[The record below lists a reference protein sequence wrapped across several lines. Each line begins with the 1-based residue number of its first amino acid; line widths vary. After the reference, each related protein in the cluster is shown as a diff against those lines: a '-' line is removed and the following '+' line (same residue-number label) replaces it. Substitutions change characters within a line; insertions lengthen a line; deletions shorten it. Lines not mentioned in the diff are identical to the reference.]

1 MPLRFL
7 VCLLLQLMLQPSCYR
22 TGPDDNQA
30 DRMTCFLLSNP
41 RGTFA
46 AWNCGLQLAEI
57 RKVGQRQRL
66 LLMLSTFSF
75 TYASDGKEWYQIKD
89 RLLWDTLSPFPVL
102 RPPAEAGVCY
112 WCPPDGALLSP
123 LLVLCLLCS
132 PNTLIPISERL
143 QKFPCLRPLAPD
155 RKKNF
160 SPKLLTKS
168 FLSQACFISQDDWF
182 WELLLLLRKLHP
194 HLHVPWSD
202 LWLQQDH
209 HPFYLLY

>member
-66 LLMLSTFSF
+66 PLVPSIFSF

-89 RLLWDTLSPFPVL
+89 RLLWDTLSPLPVL
-102 RPPAEAGVCY
+102 RPSAEAGVCY

-168 FLSQACFISQDDWF
+168 FLSQACLFPKMTDSGSCFSF
-182 WELLLLLRKLHP
+182 WGNSILIFMYH
-194 HLHVPWSD
+194 D
-202 LWLQQDH
+202 LIYGSNKTITQ
-209 HPFYLLY
+209 LY